1 MTIVQKGANMK
12 NFTIIRNGEEIVLTY
27 DEMSA
32 AYKHLVAVKGVDRLE
47 ECLDLLENK
56 EGHEKPKLLAKQILK
71 DKTKCFEFEDSMIDI
86 MEEEINNDTYIDR
99 IEDAIKAAWGR

>member
-47 ECLDLLENK
+47 EYLDLLENK
-56 EGHEKPKLLAKQILK
+56 EGHEKPKMLAKQILK